1 MNDGELQVNMTSD
14 SSKPIP
20 SNYEN
25 HGRVTGTQ
33 AENWRTPSSLKAV
46 KGTSETKR
54 EKVNESE
61 NFDVST
67 LFNSSDIDSEE
78 GKVSYYYV
86 NQADSE
92 KKEQTLSSSTTKFAA
107 GNYIIGAKTQ
117 GNETYKA
124 GSAVAYIYVNSDI
137 FSVVPIEFVYTGF
150 EQELLK
156 VYTPNDEEY
165 KVEYQCYEPQSKG
178 GFYVNNWTTTPPT
191 ATNCGDESLKY
202 YYAVRIT
209 ASDSDQPLYQIT
221 YDGT

>member
-1 MNDGELQVNMTSD
+1 M
-14 SSKPIP
+14 
-20 SNYEN
+20 
-25 HGRVTGTQ
+25 
-33 AENWRTPSSLKAV
+33 
-46 KGTSETKR
+46 
-54 EKVNESE
+54 
-61 NFDVST
+61 
-67 LFNSSDIDSEE
+67 
-78 GKVSYYYV
+78 
-86 NQADSE
+86 
-92 KKEQTLSSSTTKFAA
+92 SSSTTKFAA

-221 YDGT
+221 YDGTSSDSLLHVTSIKTKSLQSDDIVVTLTPQTFRYDGTVKKPAIEIIDTVIKTEVKRYGISYSYAAGEAADNPKEAGTYKVYILI